1 MPHTFQPRV
10 LLIWLVTIVMALRT
24 LPGQAQTVTT
34 GPDSARVST
43 PDVNDS
49 LRRTEK
55 LFGWRV
61 TRPQKAALLALVL
74 PGSGQIYNRQYWKL
88 PLVYGG
94 LGGIGY
100 GLVFYQ
106 TRYKEYVNGKNQFV
120 DAQNAGKPISISE
133 LSGSRVKQET
143 SIANVQRG
151 IVFYRRNR
159 DTFIAYTALVYG
171 VTILDALVAAHL
183 RDFDI
188 SEDLSMR
195 LDPAVLPSSSFKQ
208 PATGLALTFTL
219 K

>member
-1 MPHTFQPRV
+1 MPLTFQPRV
-10 LLIWLVTIVMALRT
+10 LLVWLVTLVMALSCLT
-24 LPGQAQTVTT
+24 GHAQTVTT

-61 TRPQKAALLALVL
+61 TRPQKAALLALAL

-94 LGGIGY
+94 LGGVGY
-100 GLVFYQ
+100 LLVAYQ
-106 TRYKEYVNGKNQFV
+106 SRYKEYVKGKKQFIA
-120 DAQNAGKPISISE
+120 AQNAGTPITVAQ
-133 LSGSRVKQET
+133 LSGSRVNQEGT
-143 SIANVQRG
+143 ITNVQRG

-195 LDPAVLPSSSFKQ
+195 FDPAILPSSSFKQ

>member
-1 MPHTFQPRV
+1 MAGFRKAFV
-10 LLIWLVTIVMALRT
+10 LLLVAALPFART
-24 LPGQAQTVTT
+24 HAQTVTV
-34 GPDSARVST
+34 GPDSARVAT
-43 PDVNDS
+43 KTAAVNDS

-55 LFGWRV
+55 LLGWRV

-74 PGSGQIYNRQYWKL
+74 PGSGQIYNHQYWKL

-94 LGGIGY
+94 LGGVGY
-100 GLVFYQ
+100 GLFFYQ
-106 TRYKEYVNGKNQFV
+106 SRYKEYVKGKNDFV
-120 DAQNAGKPISISE
+120 DAQNAGSPITIDQ
-133 LSGSRVKQET
+133 LSGSEVKKER

-151 IVFYRRNR
+151 IIFYRRNR

-195 LDPAVLPSSSFKQ
+195 MDPVLLPSSLRQ
-208 PATGLALTFTL
+208 PATGLAVTFTL

>member
-1 MPHTFQPRV
+1 MRMAGLRKAFV
-10 LLIWLVTIVMALRT
+10 LLLLAVLPLARMAH
-24 LPGQAQTVTT
+24 AQTVTT
-34 GPDSARVST
+34 GPDSARVDTRQSAI
-43 PDVNDS
+43 NDS

-55 LFGWRV
+55 LLGWRV

-74 PGSGQIYNRQYWKL
+74 PGAGQIYNHQFWKL

-100 GLVFYQ
+100 GLFHYQ
-106 TRYKEYVNGKNQFV
+106 SGYKEYVQGKKDYQAGTPI
-120 DAQNAGKPISISE
+120 AQ
-133 LSGSRVKQET
+133 LSGSNVRQEQT
-143 SIANVQRG
+143 PERIERG
-151 IVFYRRNR
+151 IIFYRGNR
-159 DTFIAYTALVYG
+159 DKFIAYSALVYG

-195 LDPAVLPSSSFKQ
+195 MDPMLPTSLRQ
-208 PATGLALTFTL
+208 PTTGLALTFTL